1 MADKV
6 EGVACIQAGQED
18 ETTPTLE
25 WMRGGGG
32 GGGGEKIYH
41 WMRIDVGAWFMRH
54 IWHAARTK
62 EHPIHGLSKSPFLG
76 DVRRG
81 HYARNTRAK
90 ILQ

>member
-25 WMRGGGG
+25 WMRGRGRRRRIIPGWWVHG
-32 GGGGEKIYH
+32 LCAIY
-41 WMRIDVGAWFMRH
+41 GMRH
-54 IWHAARTK
+54 ALISMAYQKCAW
-62 EHPIHGLSKSPFLG
+62 
-76 DVRRG
+76 G
-81 HYARNTRAK
+81 HYARNYTRMMRAK